1 MHACNQ
7 CTGTVHSVWRV
18 SDLLRYGGEDAEPG
32 AELLDGSPSF
42 EPAVPL
48 LLLRLEELITEMFP
62 LL

>member
-1 MHACNQ
+1 MHTQ
-7 CTGTVHSVWRV
+7 CTGTVHSVWRA
-18 SDLLRYGGEDAEPG
+18 SDLLGYGGEDAEPG
-32 AELLDGSPSF
+32 AELLDGSPGF